1 MGPLISMQPRDAKA
15 IEQAVGTVDGFDS
28 DEVGAELGDQGLDVD
43 AVRGGAIVLERDQRL
58 REEVDGAARRAAPG
72 AEVEG
77 GGELHEALQEATLL
91 GGRRPPGLL
100 PHFLRAQVAAAIE
113 EAHAPGD
120 SGRGHFRSTRGTAA
134 SVTRAKCSAGRAA
147 ERSSSKSPAGGGA
160 ASFASNSSTSRLER
174 PSDARSAAATRA
186 SRRTSRSRPRTS
198 INRRSAASSPRE
210 RCAPPCSL
218 SSHASKLKGATR
230 L

>member
-15 IEQAVGTVDGFDS
+15 IEQAVGTVDGLDPV
-28 DEVGAELGDQGLDVD
+28 EVGAELGDQGLDVD

-91 GGRRPPGLL
+91 CRRRPPGLL
-100 PHFLRAQVAAAIE
+100 PHFLRAQVAAAVE
-113 EAHAPGD
+113 EAQAAAEG
-120 SGRGHFRSTRGTAA
+120 GRGHLRSTRGTAA

-147 ERSSSKSPAGGGA
+147 ERSSSKSSAGGGGGRLP
-160 ASFASNSSTSRLER
+160 ASPA
-174 PSDARSAAATRA
+174 
-186 SRRTSRSRPRTS
+186 
-198 INRRSAASSPRE
+198 
-210 RCAPPCSL
+210 APP
-218 SSHASKLKGATR
+218 
-230 L
+230 